1 MKLFITNKPDLDLNK
16 ESAIIHKLAF
26 AEMSTSIAEGFIPLE
41 IFISYYSQDFLF
53 EFVNKKNELFFYKFT
68 QI

>member
-1 MKLFITNKPDLDLNK
+1 MKLFITNKVHFDTNK

-26 AEMSTSIAEGFIPLE
+26 AEMSSNIAEGFIPLE

-53 EFVNKKNELFFYKFT
+53 EFISKRNDIFFYKYIS
-68 QI
+68 Q

>member
-1 MKLFITNKPDLDLNK
+1 MKLFITNKAHLDLNK
-16 ESAIIHKLAF
+16 DSAIIHKLAF

-53 EFVNKKNELFFYKFT
+53 EFINKRNDIFFYKYIS
-68 QI
+68 Q